1 MSSGIDAVLFL
12 CVTLILGAEV
22 DSLQFGSGARDRTH
36 FGIEQPVA
44 LVFSYKANVTDSNE
58 T

>member
-22 DSLQFGSGARDRTH
+22 DSLQFGSGARDRTAAH
-36 FGIEQPVA
+36 FIAYEWR
-44 LVFSYKANVTDSNE
+44 SKKAIYDLAF
-58 T
+58 